1 MKILLLGKDG
11 QLGWELQ
18 RALAPLGSLTSLG
31 RNEKN
36 GLCGNL
42 SNLDHLEKAIMLL
55 KPDVI
60 VNAGAYTAVDDADS
74 NSDLAK
80 QVNADAPKLLAN
92 LAKQLDAL
100 LVHYST
106 DYVFDGSGSAG
117 WKEGD
122 ATGPLNV
129 YGQTKLDGEL
139 AIRDAECKYL
149 IFRTSWVYTAK
160 GNNFAKSMMR
170 LASDRDELNVIS
182 DQVGSPTSAELIADV
197 SAHAIRLVVADSTLS
212 GVYHLTASGETSWCD
227 YARYVIRLARQ
238 NTQVFQVKMINEIS
252 SAEYKTPAQRPLNSR
267 LDCSK
272 LQQSFSILLPSW
284 QVGVK
289 RMLTE
294 IQGSQYG
301 T

>member
-1 MKILLLGKDG
+1 MRILLLGKDG

-18 RALAPLGSLTSLG
+18 RALAPLGELVSLG
-31 RNEKN
+31 RNEKD
-36 GLCGNL
+36 GLCGDL
-42 SNLDHLEKAIMLL
+42 SDLEHLEKAIVLL

-60 VNAGAYTAVDDADS
+60 VNAGAYTAVDKAE
-74 NSDLAK
+74 SDTDLVEI
-80 QVNADAPKLLAN
+80 VNTVAPKLLAK
-92 LAKQLDAL
+92 LAKELDAL

-106 DYVFDGSGSAG
+106 DYVFNGAGSSA

-139 AIRDAECKYL
+139 AIRHAECKYL
-149 IFRTSWVYTAK
+149 IFRTSWVYAAK
-160 GNNFAKSMMR
+160 GNNFAKTMMR
-170 LASDRDELNVIS
+170 LASDRDELNIIS

-197 SAHAIRLVVADSTLS
+197 SAHAIRSVVADSKLS
-212 GVYHLTASGETSWCD
+212 GMYHLTASGETNWCD
-227 YARYVIRLARQ
+227 YARYVLEEARQ
-238 NTQVFQVKMINEIS
+238 NAQVFQVKTINEIS
-252 SAEYKTPAQRPLNSR
+252 SAEYPTSAQRPLNSR

-272 LQQSFSILLPSW
+272 LQQTFSILLPSW

-294 IQGSQYG
+294 IQGS
-301 T
+301 